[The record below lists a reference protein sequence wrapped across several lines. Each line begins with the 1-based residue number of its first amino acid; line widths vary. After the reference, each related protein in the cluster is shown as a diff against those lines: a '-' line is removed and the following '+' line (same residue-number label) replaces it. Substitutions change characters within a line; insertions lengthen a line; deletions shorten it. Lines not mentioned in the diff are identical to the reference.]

1 MPFWAPPSPPRSE
14 GVPLRLRGRDGYS
27 AEDVQWADTI
37 FSLGGDGNFLY
48 TASKVLTPEKLV
60 IGELCCIIAK
70 DIV

>member
-1 MPFWAPPSPPRSE
+1 MPFSTPPLPPRSE
-14 GVPLRLRGRDGYS
+14 GVPLRVRNRNEYS

-60 IGELCCIIAK
+60 IGELCIAVDK
-70 DIV
+70 